1 MSKVYR
7 SNIFKILLIIAISFS
22 LVIAAIF
29 FEGFNKK
36 TYSKVYNNSNI
47 FKNTNFSEEEYLKEV
62 DNYKDYLFNDNDLAL
77 TSDGRYSKDEI
88 LHMEDVRD
96 IFVVAKRFAL
106 GTLFITLF
114 LVLVMNKEEL
124 KKFFKLSFLIPFV
137 PAIFML
143 PAIINFDKF
152 WIFFHKLLF
161 RNDLW
166 LMDPDQSLM
175 INLLPQD
182 VFSSISLNTIKTFL
196 IFSVLFIVGIY
207 FLYKIRRRED
217 GAK

>member
-22 LVIAAIF
+22 LLIAAICI
-29 FEGFNKK
+29 EGFNKK
-36 TYSKVYNNSNI
+36 TYSKIYNNSNI
-47 FKNTNFSEEEYLKEV
+47 FENTKYTEEEYLKEV
-62 DNYKDYLFNDNDLAL
+62 DNYKDYIFNDNDDSL
-77 TSDGRYSKDEI
+77 TFDGRYSSDEI

-96 IFVVAKRFAL
+96 IFVFAKRFAI

-114 LVLVMNKEEL
+114 IILIFNKVEL
-124 KKFFKLSFLIPFV
+124 KKFFKFSFLIPFV
-137 PAIFML
+137 PAILML
-143 PAIINFDKF
+143 PAIINFNKF

-166 LMDPDQSLM
+166 MMDPDESLM

-182 VFSSISLNTIKTFL
+182 IFNAISLNTIKTFL
-196 IFSVLFIVGIY
+196 IFSALFIVGIY
-207 FLYKIRRRED
+207 FLYKIRRREY
-217 GAK
+217 GTK